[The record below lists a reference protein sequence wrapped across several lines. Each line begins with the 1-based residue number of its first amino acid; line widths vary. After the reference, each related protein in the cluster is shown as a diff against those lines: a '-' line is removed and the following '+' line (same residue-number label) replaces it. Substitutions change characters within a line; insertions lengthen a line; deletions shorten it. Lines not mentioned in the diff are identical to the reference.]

1 MASYYTR
8 TMRRVAFGAA
18 AVILVVILG
27 AALLVLVIRPGAAAT
42 SSVRP
47 DVTIE
52 CTGAV
57 GLEADACG
65 AWGDELLSEDAAPRT
80 FEREDLR
87 RLRLDRGLFGFADAC
102 RVEYFLSRYPDSP
115 VWSAELPCR

>member
-8 TMRRVAFGAA
+8 TMRRVALGAA
-18 AVILVVILG
+18 AVILVVIFG
-27 AALLVLVIRPGAAAT
+27 AALLVLRPGAAAT

-65 AWGDELLSEDAAPRT
+65 AWGDELLAEDPAPRT

-87 RLRLDRGLFGFADAC
+87 RLRLDRDLFGFADAC

-115 VWSAELPCR
+115 VWTAELSCR